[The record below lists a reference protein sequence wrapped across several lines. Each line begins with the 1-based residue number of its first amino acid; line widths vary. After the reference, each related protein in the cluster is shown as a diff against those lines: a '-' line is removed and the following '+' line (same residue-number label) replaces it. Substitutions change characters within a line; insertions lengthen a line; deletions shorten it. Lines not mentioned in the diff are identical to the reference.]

1 MNQYGFIIRLFYL
14 KYESDCCPDFMSWRW
29 TLGRREGF
37 EQEGAVTVVHSNYNQ
52 LTAVHRKDD
61 ALQ

>member
-1 MNQYGFIIRLFYL
+1 
-14 KYESDCCPDFMSWRW
+14 MSWRW